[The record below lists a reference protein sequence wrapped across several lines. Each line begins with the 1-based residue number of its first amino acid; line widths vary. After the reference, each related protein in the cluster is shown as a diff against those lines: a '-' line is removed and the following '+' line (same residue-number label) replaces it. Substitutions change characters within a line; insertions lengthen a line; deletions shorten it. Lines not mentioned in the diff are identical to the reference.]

1 MSDRGR
7 FLKGLASIPL
17 ATVLANPRSAAAVSE
32 GLQEIEAKLAD
43 GRTAGRQD
51 GRTAGRQDGQGGTSH
66 AAGPS
71 QGQKPSSGS
80 ASTSM
85 QLYTS
90 LQIFSVTLFE
100 KSPLNKGFLD
110 VADGSENDMFYNQ
123 LNVFD
128 S

>member
-17 ATVLANPRSAAAVSE
+17 ATVLANPRLAAAVSE
-32 GLQEIEAKLAD
+32 GLQEIEAKLA
-43 GRTAGRQD
+43 D